1 MKTQIWA
8 DLDLVVLYKSC
19 IFEPGQ
25 GCSTYVLSFGI
36 QKRLGSAEKTKARK
50 LPEILRDHSDP
61 IPPINIPTARLT
73 SIDVLLEYT
82 HVYKQCIKRSQQL
95 HPHDKNGDIIQSAEF
110 GDWDWDG
117 AQYSQENIAINTE
130 TLGPIFEHGFRRS
143 NEESEQLNHS
153 TLISSNSLGL
163 GELFQEAIMA
173 LVLGNV
179 ARRRN
184 NTETGS
190 SGFQSLSKIAP
201 GVFKPGYR
209 EVSFRLIATWR
220 GGRIRH
226 ELIPSFLEPGHEP
239 TIPLNALNREILN
252 LDVES

>member
-1 MKTQIWA
+1 MRTQIWA

-50 LPEILRDHSDP
+50 LPEILRDHSDT
-61 IPPINIPTARLT
+61 IPPTNIPTARLT

-82 HVYKQCIKRSQQL
+82 HIYKQCIKRSQQL
-95 HPHDKNGDIIQSAEF
+95 HPHDKNADTIQSAEF

-173 LVLGNV
+173 LVLGNM

>member
-1 MKTQIWA
+1 
-8 DLDLVVLYKSC
+8 
-19 IFEPGQ
+19 
-25 GCSTYVLSFGI
+25 
-36 QKRLGSAEKTKARK
+36 
-50 LPEILRDHSDP
+50 
-61 IPPINIPTARLT
+61 
-73 SIDVLLEYT
+73 
-82 HVYKQCIKRSQQL
+82 L

-117 AQYSQENIAINTE
+117 AQYSQENIAIITE
-130 TLGPIFEHGFRRS
+130 THGPIFER
-143 NEESEQLNHS
+143 NEESEQFNHS
-153 TLISSNSLGL
+153 TLISSNSLGF

-179 ARRRN
+179 AQRRN

-201 GVFKPGYR
+201 GVFKPGYC

-239 TIPLNALNREILN
+239 TIPLNALYREILN